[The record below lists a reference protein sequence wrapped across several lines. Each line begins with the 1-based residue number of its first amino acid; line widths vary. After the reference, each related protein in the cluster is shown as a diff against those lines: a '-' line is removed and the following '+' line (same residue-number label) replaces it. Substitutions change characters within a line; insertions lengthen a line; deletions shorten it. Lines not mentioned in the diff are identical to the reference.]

1 MPPALLF
8 GFTLLTN
15 ACGSDTA
22 TPAESRADTDA
33 GTQHMNPGDGAAPG
47 DAGTTDSGLAD
58 AGNVGTVF
66 KTPPGRVNG
75 MTACT
80 PAPCMPETVAGMLR
94 NPTTFRASDT
104 FLYWNAWSA
113 AGTTSTTQ
121 VVQRMPIGGSTVQTL
136 TSPADIVG
144 LTLDSNFAFFSVED
158 ARAVGRV
165 ALAGGTIETAVSL
178 NAVPGID
185 GSAGTPYGIVAYAD
199 RLYFSTLD
207 HLVLRAGKDGTGV
220 SVIAQTASTVI
231 DLVVDDDS
239 LYYRDSDTVFRL
251 PHTGTTSTTLFTAET
266 GSFINGLRLD
276 DDYVYWTVAPPNTAA
291 GKVQRIAK
299 AGGTVETLAT
309 GLGQP
314 AGLAIDTTDVYFID
328 PGVGTSAG
336 SGTIQRVALPG
347 GGTPT
352 VLVKDLAIPLSVLVT
367 ATHVYW
373 TNSGISRGG
382 STDGSVQRIAK

>member
-1 MPPALLF
+1 M
-8 GFTLLTN
+8 
-15 ACGSDTA
+15 
-22 TPAESRADTDA
+22 
-33 GTQHMNPGDGAAPG
+33 
-47 DAGTTDSGLAD
+47 
-58 AGNVGTVF
+58 
-66 KTPPGRVNG
+66 
-75 MTACT
+75 
-80 PAPCMPETVAGMLR
+80 
-94 NPTTFRASDT
+94 
-104 FLYWNAWSA
+104 
-113 AGTTSTTQ
+113 
-121 VVQRMPIGGSTVQTL
+121 
-136 TSPADIVG
+136 
-144 LTLDSNFAFFSVED
+144 
-158 ARAVGRV
+158 
-165 ALAGGTIETAVSL
+165 
-178 NAVPGID
+178 
-185 GSAGTPYGIVAYAD
+185 
-199 RLYFSTLD
+199 
-207 HLVLRAGKDGTGV
+207 VLRAGKDGTGV
-220 SVIAQTASTVI
+220 SIIAQTASTVI

-352 VLVKDLAIPLSVLVT
+352 VLVKDLASPLSVLVT